1 MGTKEFADGFKKTLA
16 FRCAPSS
23 RTESRQVAMLNIGL
37 EDTVAYYTVE
47 DFAAGFKKTLAFQ
60 TCVFKQDTVAYYTV
74 KEFAAGFKKG
84 SSAEGI
90 WIITRKAGTYF
101 TSPDVLAFMGLS
113 RTLCKLA
120 MLNNGMEDTVVYYTV
135 EEFAAGFKKTLA
147 FQTCVCKQ
155 NSGSDML
162 AMLNMVQEDTLEVLP
177 SRTPPSRTEV
187 AMLNFV
193 SQDMFAC
200 YMLEELA
207 VGFKKMQPFPLSSS

>member
-101 TSPDVLAFMGLS
+101 TSPDVLAFMGVS

-155 NSGSDML
+155 NSGSSG
-162 AMLNMVQEDTLEVLP
+162 EDTLEVCA

-207 VGFKKMQPFPLSSS
+207 VGFKKTQTFPLSSS